1 MANAVKLTFAGE
13 EKPLTDSMGR
23 VGEASKRMGDDV
35 GEASRKVGDSTG
47 EAANGLERVGG
58 SADNAERNIIG
69 VHDVIDG
76 TATIMQGP
84 GKQGIVA
91 YLQGWADLA
100 GGIAPMAEYLAQT
113 RAATLAQAAA
123 GKVAA
128 AGSKVWAAGQWLVNS
143 AFFASPI
150 TWIIV
155 GIVALVAVIVLIA
168 RKTDWFS
175 QAWRAS
181 WSWIQRAA
189 SSTWNFLKKIPGWI
203 ATAFRNVGNF
213 ILAPYKAAF
222 NGIARAW
229 NNTVGRLSWSVP
241 GWVPFIGGNT
251 ISVPHLPT
259 FHSGGI
265 VPGVVGTA
273 VPILAQAGERVSS
286 RAAGG
291 GGGDGDWLKIDLGEF
306 GAALLPAI
314 SRAVQQRG
322 GGRASSLGI
331 KVVNGAVR
339 A

>member
-1 MANAVKLTFAGE
+1 MANQVKLTFAGE

-35 GEASRKVGDSTG
+35 GQASRRVHDSSG
-47 EAANGLERVGG
+47 QASAGLEHVAGA
-58 SADNAERNIIG
+58 SDNAERNIIG

-100 GGIAPMAEYLAQT
+100 GGIAPMAEYLAKT
-113 RAATLAQAAA
+113 KVATLAQAAA

-128 AGSKVWAAGQWLVNS
+128 AGSKVWAAGQWLLNS

-168 RKTDWFS
+168 RRTDWFS
-175 QAWRAS
+175 KAWRAS
-181 WSWIQRAA
+181 WGWIRSAA
-189 SSTWNFLKKIPGWI
+189 ESTWNFLKKIPGWI
-203 ATAFRNVGNF
+203 GSAFRNVGNF

-229 NNTVGRLSWSVP
+229 NSTVGRLSWSVP

-251 ISVPHLPT
+251 ISVPQLPT
-259 FHSGGI
+259 FHSGGV

-273 VPILAQAGERVSS
+273 VPILAQAGEVVSS
-286 RAAGG
+286 RASA
-291 GGGDGDWLKIDLGEF
+291 GGGDGGWVRIDLGDL
-306 GAALLPAI
+306 GDALMPVIA
-314 SRAVQQRG
+314 RAVARKG
-322 GGRASSLGI
+322 GGRASALGI
-331 KVVNGAVR
+331 KVVGGAVR